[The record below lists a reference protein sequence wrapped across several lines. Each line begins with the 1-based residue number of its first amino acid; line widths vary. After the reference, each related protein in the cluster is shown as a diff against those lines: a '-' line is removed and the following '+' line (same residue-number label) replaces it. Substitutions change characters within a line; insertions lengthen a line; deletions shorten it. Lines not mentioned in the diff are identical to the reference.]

1 VELDFVFKT
10 KILFKSRKFLC
21 DIVLALGFS
30 GVVTEAVRKTLI
42 WAFRYDTEEGVRAE
56 ACRAVTA
63 LQLKGDDIVQILQDR
78 YLVETSD
85 LVKQ

>member
-1 VELDFVFKT
+1 MNDWTFLFRVVW
-10 KILFKSRKFLC
+10 FKSNKFMC
-21 DIVLALGFS
+21 NHVLALGSS
-30 GVVTEAVRKTLI
+30 GVVTEAVTKTLV

-56 ACRAVTA
+56 ACHAITA
-63 LQLKGDDIVQILQDR
+63 LQLKGDNIVQILQDR